1 MAGATTLRLGAA
13 PAIGQTRF
21 EARAATRETAL
32 VKWLILGTALTF
44 FAVFLLMPL
53 IAVFVEALRKGWET
67 YASALVDPDALSAL
81 RLTLLAAAIALP
93 LNLVFGV
100 CAAWAIAKFEFRGKH
115 FLITLID
122 LPFSV
127 SPVIAGLIYV
137 LVFGAQGWFGPWLA
151 EHDVKIIFAVPGI
164 VLATVFVTFPFIAR
178 ELIPL
183 MQAQGKEEE
192 EAAVVLGA
200 NGLQTF
206 WHVTLPNVKWGL
218 LYGVILTNAR
228 AMGEFGAV
236 SVVSGHIRGETNT
249 LPLHVEILY
258 NEYQFAAAFAVAS
271 LLALLALVTLGI
283 KTWIEHRAAHTQHDI
298 HEGQP

>member
-13 PAIGQTRF
+13 QAIGQTRF

-67 YASALVDPDALSAL
+67 YLSALVDPDALSAL

-283 KTWIEHRAAHTQHDI
+283 KTWIEHRAAHAQHDL